1 MKKKYIYLSITAAF
15 FIVIGSV
22 SFYIHR
28 GNKSNSEVEV
38 NSKKRIVL
46 LAHIKDNPYW
56 QIVKSGAEEAAK
68 ERGCLLEYK
77 GPKAASAKESLK
89 LFDMAIAIKPD
100 GIISYA
106 QGDESYIPL
115 MKKAA
120 YKIIP
125 VITIDGDSKSSLRLA
140 YVGTDNVQ
148 AGREAAKQM
157 IEKTKGI
164 GKIGIIV
171 GGQGTINQ
179 VERTKGFTDYIENNS
194 QMKIVSIKSSDSY
207 ALEAELMTKKIF
219 IEEPTVD
226 CLFCTSA
233 LDGIGAAKAVKD
245 LGVVNKVTIVAFDDL
260 PETIDYVEKGVIYA
274 TIVQKPY
281 DMGYRSVNLMMDIF
295 EGNYVSGNY
304 LTGIEV
310 YKKGSMINYDRDK
323 RGRQVE

>member
-1 MKKKYIYLSITAAF
+1 MKKKYIYFAIITV
-15 FIVIGSV
+15 FIVIVGSI
-22 SFYIHR
+22 YIHFDR
-28 GNKSNSEVEV
+28 TNKSNNVV
-38 NSKKRIVL
+38 QINSKKRIVL

-56 QIVKSGAEEAAK
+56 QIVRRGAEDAAK

-77 GPKAASAKESLK
+77 GPKAASSKESLK
-89 LFDMAIAIKPD
+89 LFDMAIAVKPD

-106 QGDESYIPL
+106 QEDDAYIPL
-115 MKKAA
+115 MQKAA

-125 VITIDGDSKSSLRLA
+125 VITIDGDAKSSLRLA

-164 GKIGIIV
+164 GKIGIII
-171 GGQGTINQ
+171 GGEGTINQ
-179 VERTKGFTDYIENNS
+179 VERIRGFTEYIENNS
-194 QMKIVSIKSSDSY
+194 QMKIASIKSSDSY
-207 ALEAELMTKKIF
+207 ALEAELMTKKTF
-219 IEEPTVD
+219 IEDPTVN

-233 LDGIGAAKAVKD
+233 LDGIGAAKAVKELD
-245 LGVVNKVTIVAFDDL
+245 LINKVTIVAFDDL
-260 PETIDYVEKGVIYA
+260 PETIDYIESGIIYA

-295 EGNYVSGNY
+295 DGNYVSGNY

-310 YKKGSMINYDRDK
+310 YKKGSKINFDKEK
-323 RGRQVE
+323 RGRKIE